1 MIKIQHRVN
10 SLKKLKN
17 IHHNFGVEVDV
28 RSINKKLILN
38 HEPFL
43 KALSLDTF
51 LKKFN
56 HKFLILNVKEEGIEN
71 LILNCVKKN
80 RIKNYFL
87 LDVTFPK
94 IFQFIKNKKKNNF
107 CLRISKFEKLNQL
120 NFFNKKIEWIW
131 VDTFD
136 NKIPL
141 NINDLEV
148 YSKKFKLCLVSP
160 ELVKTNNISITKFIK
175 INKYKLNF
183 FSAVCSKNMKTWEK
197 YGY

>member
-17 IHHNFGVEVDV
+17 TDHNFGVEVDV

-38 HEPFL
+38 HEPFQ
-43 KALSLDTF
+43 KATSLDTF

-71 LILNCVKKN
+71 LILNYVKKN

-87 LDVTFPK
+87 LDVTVPK
-94 IFQFIKNKKKNNF
+94 IFQFIKNKKKNNL
-107 CLRISKFEKLNQL
+107 CLRISKFERLNQL

-141 NINDLEV
+141 NINDLEG

-160 ELVKTNNISITKFIK
+160 ELVKTNNIDVTKFIK

-183 FSAVCSKNMKTWEK
+183 FSAVCSKNIKTWEK

>member
-17 IHHNFGVEVDV
+17 IDHNYGVEVDV

-38 HEPFL
+38 HEPFQ
-43 KALSLDTF
+43 KALPLDTF

-87 LDVTFPK
+87 LDVTIPK
-94 IFQFIKNKKKNNF
+94 IFQFIKNKKKNNL

-141 NINDLEV
+141 NVNDLEG

-160 ELVKTNNISITKFIK
+160 ELVKTNNINVTKFIK

-183 FSAVCSKNMKTWEK
+183 FSAVCSKNIKTWEK

>member
-17 IHHNFGVEVDV
+17 TDHNFGVEVDV

-38 HEPFL
+38 HEPFQ
-43 KALSLDTF
+43 KATSLDTF

-71 LILNCVKKN
+71 LILNYVKKN

-87 LDVTFPK
+87 LDVTVPK
-94 IFQFIKNKKKNNF
+94 IFQFIKNKKKNNL
-107 CLRISKFEKLNQL
+107 CLRISKFERLNQL

-141 NINDLEV
+141 NINDLEG

-160 ELVKTNNISITKFIK
+160 ELVKTNNIDVIKFIK

-183 FSAVCSKNMKTWEK
+183 FSAVCSKNIKTWEK